1 MDHPL
6 EPQPP
11 AEAIASL
18 RHGFDDAASSFLD
31 QALGELGRLDRAV
44 YAAVA
49 DSPTPSLD
57 EPIRRL
63 SNAANYSRLWIGVA
77 AGLAVIGG
85 RQGRHAATTGMVA
98 IGVASAVVNQGIK
111 RLYPRT
117 RPDREG
123 EEVPEERH
131 VRMPDSTSVPSGHS
145 ASGFA
150 FATAVSSQLPIVG
163 AGLRFLAGAVAYSRV
178 HTGVHYPGDA
188 VVGSLIGASVGGM
201 VAAIAARVGR

>member
-1 MDHPL
+1 VDHPL

-11 AEAIASL
+11 AETIAQL
-18 RHGFDDAASSFLD
+18 RRTQAGETDSDID
-31 QALGELGRLDRAV
+31 QALSELGRLDRAV

-57 EPIRRL
+57 EPLRRL
-63 SNAANYSRLWIGVA
+63 SKAANLSKLWLGAAVGIAALGGHTGRRAAITGVA
-77 AGLAVIGG
+77 
-85 RQGRHAATTGMVA
+85 A

-111 RLYPRT
+111 RVYPRD

-131 VRMPDSTSVPSGHS
+131 VRMPDSTSFPSGHS

-150 FATAVSSQLPIVG
+150 FATAVSSQLPVVG

-188 VVGSLIGASVGGM
+188 VVGSLVGAGVGSI
-201 VAAIAARVGR
+201 VAAAARRLG